1 MASRTVCFVVLLTA
15 FTRAAAA
22 EDFTNAVRA
31 LLRDHIELDQRSIG
45 MVVGTVDENG
55 QQVISYG
62 KADNGDSTEVNGD
75 TLFEIGSVTKT
86 FTTLLLEDMIE
97 RGEMKLDDPVRK
109 YLPDF
114 VKVPTYHG
122 REITLLHLATHT
134 SALPSDP
141 GNLSPPHW
149 NNPYAGFT
157 KEQLYEFLSGYALQ
171 RNPGEKVEYSNLGMG
186 LLAQAIA
193 LKAGTNFE
201 SMVVD
206 QICKP
211 LKMDST
217 RITLTPEL
225 RARAAAGH
233 DWFGK
238 PAPDM
243 TFPEPLMGCGAIH
256 SSANDM
262 LKYLSANMG
271 LTQTRLSPLMGKTH
285 VARVGNQALAWS
297 VSGDIVWHAGGTFGF
312 STFAGFDEKR
322 RRGVVVFS
330 NSMFDPATDLGF
342 LLLNSQWRDDKRPK
356 AATLNRRASDAFV
369 GSYQITTNYVIG
381 IRCEKDR
388 LFMRGSVH
396 LSTEVVPD
404 SEGNFFMRVSG
415 TPVTFVRND
424 QGKVSGLIS
433 YLYGYTTNPMSLT
446 KFSDQPPPMASPSRV
461 PTVAN
466 VQSKAYEDCAGQYG
480 IASGTTVTMSH
491 DGDRLIMKSEG
502 QMTLEFYPESETNF
516 FCPYLPVRLVFIEN
530 GKGDV
535 TGLTVTTD
543 PADQEFAGKIWLKV
557 RPPIGKSFASH
568 RNTVVAV
575 SVGIGLLLWLA
586 FIRSRKSDRA
596 TG

>member
-1 MASRTVCFVVLLTA
+1 MRIASWAVCFAMLL
-15 FTRAAAA
+15 AAVTHVAA
-22 EDFTNAVRA
+22 QDFTNAVRA
-31 LLRDHIELDQRSIG
+31 LLRDHVELDRRTIG
-45 MVVGTVDENG
+45 MVVGIVDEDG
-55 QQVISYG
+55 QRVVSYG
-62 KADNGDSTEVNGD
+62 KADNGDSPEVNGD

-97 RGEMKLDDPVRK
+97 RGEMRLDDPVRK
-109 YLPDF
+109 YLPDS

-141 GNLSPPHW
+141 DNLSPSHW
-149 NNPYAGFT
+149 NNPYAGYT
-157 KEQLYEFLSGYALQ
+157 KERLFEFLSGYALR

-201 SMVVD
+201 SLVLD
-206 QICKP
+206 RICSP
-211 LKMDST
+211 LKLDST
-217 RITLTPEL
+217 RIRLTPEL
-225 RARAAAGH
+225 RARQAVGH

-238 PAPDM
+238 SVEDLD
-243 TFPEPLMGCGAIH
+243 FPEPIMGAGAIR

-262 LKYLSANMG
+262 LKYLSANIG
-271 LTQTRLSPLMGKTH
+271 LTPSQLSPLMEKTH
-285 VARVGNQALAWS
+285 VIQVENQALAWS
-297 VSGDIVWHAGGTFGF
+297 CSGDIIWHAGGTFGF
-312 STFAGFDEKR
+312 STFVGFDKKR

-369 GSYQITTNYVIG
+369 GSYQTTTNNVIG
-381 IRCEKDR
+381 IRCEADR

-396 LSTEVVPD
+396 LSTELVPD

-415 TPVTFVRND
+415 TPVTFMRDAQN
-424 QGKVSGLIS
+424 KVTGVIS
-433 YLYGYTTNPMSLT
+433 FIYGTEPVTFT
-446 KFSDQPPPMASPSRV
+446 KFSDEPPKTAEIPGV
-461 PTVAN
+461 PVIAGIDP
-466 VQSKAYEDCAGQYG
+466 KAFDDCVGEYKL
-480 IASGTTVTMSH
+480 ASGATVTMSH

-516 FCPYLPVRLVFIEN
+516 FCSYLPVRVTFIKN

-535 TGLTVTTD
+535 TSFTAKTD
-543 PADQEFAGKIWLKV
+543 LADKESVGKIWRKI
-557 RPPIGKSFASH
+557 RPPIRGSSVSY
-568 RNTVVAV
+568 RNQVVAV
-575 SVGIGLLLWLA
+575 LVGSGLILLLA
-586 FIRSRKSDRA
+586 CTRSRKNRRVP
-596 TG
+596 G